1 MDITLTGPKI
11 LFEIPLFGGIP
22 ITETIAVSWLVMAVI
37 SGLCVY
43 LGRNLKVSEISKRQV
58 VAEWLVETVES
69 FVRNNMG
76 GSRFDGY
83 IPLVFALFSTSL
95 ISNLISL
102 TGLRSPT
109 ADLSTEAAWA
119 AVVFLLI
126 TRQKIKTEGFGGYL
140 KGYTKPIPLLTPFN
154 VLSEIA
160 TPISMAC
167 RHFGNILSGYVI
179 GSLIYAALAVASSA
193 LFRLLPGVLGEIL
206 SQIPFLDFGIPAITS
221 LYFDWF
227 SSFMQAFIF
236 CMLTTMYIGNAA
248 EE

>member
-11 LFEIPLFGGIP
+11 LFEIPLGGGIP
-22 ITETIAVSWLVMAVI
+22 ITETIAVSWLVLAVI
-37 SGLCVY
+37 SGLCIW
-43 LGRNLKVSEISKRQV
+43 LGKNLTITNLSKRQV
-58 VAEWLVETVES
+58 VAEWIVETIEN

-76 GSRFDGY
+76 GDKFDGY

-119 AVVFLLI
+119 AVVFVLI
-126 TRQKIKTEGFGGYL
+126 TRQKIKTNGFGGYL
-140 KGYTKPIPLLTPFN
+140 KGYTQPIALLTPFN

-179 GSLIYAALAVASSA
+179 STLIYAALAVASAA
-193 LFRLLPGVLGEIL
+193 LFRLLPGLLGDLL
-206 SQIPFLDFGIPAITS
+206 SQIPLLDFGVPAITS

-236 CMLTTMYIGNAA
+236 CMLTTMHIGNAA